1 MIMLIKS
8 IHLQGIKSG
17 TIKLAFRSWEKPAV
31 KEGTLLKTF
40 IGLVKV
46 ISISKIK
53 VAQITKKDIKDAGF
67 ENLEQLLK
75 SLRQNDGNN
84 IYKIELR
91 YHSEDPRIELRQQTV
106 LTESALTELKNKLV
120 RLDKFSKQGLWT
132 TKVLLAIKDNPKLRA
147 VDLAKLTGFEKQW
160 LKLNIRKL
168 KNLGLTISHEVGYEL
183 SALGKI
189 FIKKILSTD

>member
-1 MIMLIKS
+1 MLIKS
-8 IHLQGIKSG
+8 VHLQGIKSG
-17 TIKLAFRSWEKPAV
+17 TIKLAFRRWEKPAV

-46 ISISKIK
+46 VSISTVKES
-53 VAQITKKDIKDAGF
+53 QISKKDIKDAGF
-67 ENLEQLLK
+67 ENKEQLLK
-75 SLRQNDGNN
+75 SLRQNESSN

-91 YHSEDPRIELRQQTV
+91 YHAEDPRIELRENTA
-106 LTESALTELKNKLV
+106 LTESAYAELKDKLVV
-120 RLDKFSKQGLWT
+120 RLDNYSKQGLWT
-132 TKVLLAIKDNPKLRA
+132 KKVLLAIKENPKLRA

-183 SALGKI
+183 SPLGTAFVKRLMQ
-189 FIKKILSTD
+189 KK

>member
-1 MIMLIKS
+1 MLIKS

-17 TIKLAFRSWEKPAV
+17 TIKLTFRSWEKPAV

-46 ISISKIK
+46 VSISAIK
-53 VAQITKKDIKDAGF
+53 ESQITKKDLKDAGF

-75 SLRQNDGNN
+75 SLRQNDNN
-84 IYKIELR
+84 KIYRIELR
-91 YHSEDPRIELRQQTV
+91 YHSDDPRIELREQTV
-106 LTESALTELKNKLV
+106 LTESALIELKDKLI
-120 RLDKFSKQGLWT
+120 RLDKFSKQELWT
-132 TKVLLAIKDNPKLRA
+132 RKILLAIKDNPRLRA
-147 VDLAKLTGFEKQW
+147 ADLAKLIGFEKQW

-183 SALGKI
+183 SPLGKE
-189 FIKKILSTD
+189 FVKKLLKAK